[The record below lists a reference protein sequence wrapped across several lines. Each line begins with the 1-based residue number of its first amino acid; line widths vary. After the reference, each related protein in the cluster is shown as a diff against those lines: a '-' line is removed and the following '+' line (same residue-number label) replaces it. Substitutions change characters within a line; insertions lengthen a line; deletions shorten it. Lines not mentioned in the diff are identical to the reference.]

1 MRVRQGVFSAVVCA
15 GLGIWGWAA
24 AQTPAPKP
32 AAKPAAG
39 TAPAPRVQ
47 TDLLHLMRGIMY
59 PASNVIF
66 AAQTDDPATIKPAAD
81 PSTSPNPLTS
91 VYGGW
96 AAVENAGYALAES
109 SNLLL
114 LPGRMCS
121 NGRPAPTQNADWQM
135 WVQEMRDAGLATVK
149 AAQARNQDAVVDAA
163 GVVAEACAHCHDK
176 YREVKVR
183 C

>member
-1 MRVRQGVFSAVVCA
+1 MRVRDVWVAVVMCA
-15 GLGIWGWAA
+15 GTGIWGWAA

-32 AAKPAAG
+32 APKPEAA
-39 TAPAPRVQ
+39 AQPQRVQ
-47 TDLLHLMRGIMY
+47 TDLLHLMRGIIY

-66 AAQTDDPATIKPAAD
+66 AAQSEDPATIKPAAD

-91 VYGGW
+91 TYGGW
-96 AAVENAGYALAES
+96 AAVENAGYALAEA
-109 SNLLL
+109 SNLLMI
-114 LPGRMCS
+114 PGRVCS
-121 NGRPAPTQNADWQM
+121 NGRPAPMQNADWRV
-135 WVQEMRDAGLATVK
+135 WVQELRDVGMATVK
-149 AAQARNQDAVVDAA
+149 AAQAKNQDAVIDAA

>member
-1 MRVRQGVFSAVVCA
+1 MRLRQVVIGAVVCA
-15 GLGIWGWAA
+15 GLGIWGVAA
-24 AQTPAPKP
+24 AQTQKP
-32 AAKPAAG
+32 
-39 TAPAPRVQ
+39 Q
-47 TDLLHLMRGIMY
+47 TNLLQVMRGIIY
-59 PASNVIF
+59 PASNVVF
-66 AAQTDDPATIKPAAD
+66 AAQSVDPATIKPADD

-109 SNLLL
+109 ANLLTI
-114 LPGRMCS
+114 PGRVCS
-121 NGRPAPTQNADWQM
+121 NGRPAPVDAADWKM
-135 WVQEMRDAGLATVK
+135 WVQELRDVGMVTVK
-149 AAQARNQDAVVDAA
+149 AAQAKNQDAVVDAA